1 LWIDI
6 VRGKL
11 FSFDPKTGSN
21 RDVHMKQLLGT
32 VVPVD
37 KERCVVAGVK
47 GVCVVNQ
54 LTGEPK
60 EFLGPNPEADS
71 FSLRW
76 NDGKCD
82 PQGRLWLGS
91 MDMQFGEAWLQNPD
105 GSTKKPAGLY
115 CWEGSGDS
123 LKITKKLSDVMISNG
138 LVWNKAGDTFYY
150 TDTPT
155 YQVDA
160 FDFDGKTG
168 EISNRRC
175 AIKVPDDTSP
185 DVRTINQA
193 PSYRT
198 IHFAMMTHSCFAL
211 LNT

>member
-1 LWIDI
+1 
-6 VRGKL
+6 
-11 FSFDPKTGSN
+11 
-21 RDVHMKQLLGT
+21 
-32 VVPVD
+32 
-37 KERCVVAGVK
+37 
-47 GVCVVNQ
+47 
-54 LTGEPK
+54 
-60 EFLGPNPEADS
+60 
-71 FSLRW
+71 
-76 NDGKCD
+76 
-82 PQGRLWLGS
+82 
-91 MDMQFGEAWLQNPD
+91 
-105 GSTKKPAGLY
+105 
-115 CWEGSGDS
+115 
-123 LKITKKLSDVMISNG
+123 MISNG